1 MKYAHKVK
9 IVGRKIDLL
18 HTDVAATF
26 RRARQEQAKLARE
39 RAEKVRPIEKQKKS
53 A

>member
-1 MKYAHKVK
+1 MKHANKVQ

-26 RRARQEQAKLARE
+26 RRVRAEQAKLAKE